1 MWDKLS
7 NAIIAKLIGWV
18 VVFPLVVIWGWW
30 MWGAEVKA
38 RAWTAPVENA
48 EAIRVLT
55 EGLEDTQTQY
65 EEVRKDLAYL
75 KMLWGVALV
84 TGTGGD
90 EVYALVNTRS
100 PAVRFRP
107 GQEIWITN
115 NSEDAEVRIKCKIK
129 EGGFRDDREVL
140 IRLSKKA
147 GEELE
152 AIGEEISVGI
162 EIVQPDK

>member
-18 VVFPLVVIWGWW
+18 VVFPIVVIWGWW

-48 EAIRVLT
+48 EAIRLLSEAV
-55 EGLEDTQTQY
+55 EDTQLQY
-65 EEVRKDLAYL
+65 EDVKKDLAYL

-84 TGTGGD
+84 TTTGGD

-100 PAVRFRP
+100 PAIRFRP

-115 NSEDAEVRIKCKIK
+115 NSEDAEVRIKCVIR
-129 EGGFRDDREVL
+129 EGGFRDEREVL

-152 AIGEEISVGI
+152 AVGDEISVGI
-162 EIVQPDK
+162 EIVVPDK